1 VLKTFV
7 SQSARAIVAA
17 LIATT
22 VMIAPLPLSTETASA
37 IAFPV
42 PSASYRN
49 EKLTFLCACDVD
61 TTKPPA
67 LSRFEVKVDGVSNP
81 VTSFAVFG
89 YAIMT
94 LLLTSPVYSGSEIT
108 LTYNAPTIDNTLSN
122 NAFQDEDGVDFDS
135 FTWQVTNR
143 GESRPTPNTPGVP
156 TVVAGEESATIT
168 VTAPTG
174 GLTPTSYEVTATPG
188 GAKCTV
194 TGASGSCT
202 ITGLTAGTAYTF
214 TTIAKRSTYDSAASA
229 ASAATTVLAKTRPN
243 TPGVPTV
250 VAGEESA
257 TITVT
262 APTGGLTP
270 TSYEVTASPGD
281 AKCTVTGASGSCTI
295 TGLTAG
301 TAYTFTTIAKV
312 STGDSTASTASG
324 SITALTK
331 TVTTTTT
338 IPAGYTPSWD
348 KEPLTDSET
357 DANTVGFFP
366 AVSPGVIIIT
376 DEMGFTL
383 DKKNGIK
390 PKIRMKNYAGKI
402 KMSISASYK
411 VGAKT
416 KKYKCTFAP
425 FGTAKKIK
433 TAKWRWYT
441 PKKACILPAPL
452 VAAVR
457 ANTATLSASGKWT
470 RQWLTTSKKA
480 RPDKT
485 KIKPRTLKYT
495 MKAKPAAVK

>member
-1 VLKTFV
+1 
-7 SQSARAIVAA
+7 
-17 LIATT
+17 
-22 VMIAPLPLSTETASA
+22 MIAPLPLSTETASA
-37 IAFPV
+37 ATFP
-42 PSASYRN
+42 ATTGTYII
-49 EKLTFLCACDVD
+49 EKITWSCACTVD
-61 TTKPPA
+61 STKPPA
-67 LSRFEVKVDGVSNP
+67 LSSFDVKVDGVPNP
-81 VTSFAVFG
+81 VTAFSVSGSAV
-89 YAIMT
+89 IDLT
-94 LLLTSPVYSGSEIT
+94 LTTTVYSASVIT
-108 LTYNAPTIDNTLSN
+108 FAYTAPAVDNTLNN
-122 NAFQDEDGVDFDS
+122 NALQKSNGEDYAS
-135 FTWQVTNR
+135 FTLTITNM
-143 GESRPTPNTPGVP
+143 GGSRPEPNTPVAP

-168 VTAPTG
+168 VTAPTSG
-174 GLTPTSYEVTATPG
+174 RTPTSYEVTASPG

-194 TGASGSCT
+194 DGASGSCT

-214 TTIAKRSTYDSAASA
+214 TTIAKRSTYSSA
-229 ASAATTVLAKTRPN
+229 
-243 TPGVPTV
+243 
-250 VAGEESA
+250 
-257 TITVT
+257 
-262 APTGGLTP
+262 
-270 TSYEVTASPGD
+270 
-281 AKCTVTGASGSCTI
+281 
-295 TGLTAG
+295 
-301 TAYTFTTIAKV
+301 
-312 STGDSTASTASG
+312 ASTASA
-324 SITALTK
+324 STTVLPKATTTTAPAS
-331 TVTTTTT
+331 TTTTT
-338 IPAGYTPSWD
+338 PAGYTPSWD
-348 KEPLTDSET
+348 KEPLMDSET
-357 DANTVGFFP
+357 DVNTVGFFP
-366 AVSPGVIIIT
+366 AASPGLIIIT

>member
-1 VLKTFV
+1 MFKSLA
-7 SQSARAIVAA
+7 SRSLVAA
-17 LIATT
+17 IIATT
-22 VMIAPLPLSTETASA
+22 VMIAPLPLSMGSASA
-37 IAFPV
+37 A
-42 PSASYRN
+42 
-49 EKLTFLCACDVD
+49 TFLTTEGTYIIEKITWSCACSVSS
-61 TTKPPA
+61 TKPPA
-67 LSRFEVKVDGVSNP
+67 LSSFDVKVDGVPNP
-81 VTSFAVFG
+81 VTAFSVFG
-89 YAIMT
+89 SAVIDLT
-94 LLLTSPVYSGSEIT
+94 LTTTVYSGSVIT
-108 LTYNAPTIDNTLSN
+108 FSYNAPDIDNTLTN
-122 NAFQDEDGVDFDS
+122 NALQKTNGEDYVS
-135 FTWQVTNR
+135 FTLEITNM
-143 GESRPTPNTPGVP
+143 GGSRPEPNTPGVA
-156 TVVAGEESATIT
+156 TVVAGIEEATIT
-168 VTAPTG
+168 VTAPTSG
-174 GLTPTSYEVTATPG
+174 RTPTSYVVTATPG
-188 GAKCTV
+188 GATCTV
-194 TGASGSCT
+194 TGASGSC
-202 ITGLTAGTAYTF
+202 I
-214 TTIAKRSTYDSAASA
+214 
-229 ASAATTVLAKTRPN
+229 
-243 TPGVPTV
+243 
-250 VAGEESA
+250 
-257 TITVT
+257 
-262 APTGGLTP
+262 
-270 TSYEVTASPGD
+270 
-281 AKCTVTGASGSCTI
+281 I

-312 STGDSTASTASG
+312 STGDSSASTASA
-324 SITALTK
+324 SVTALTK
-331 TVTTTTT
+331 TTTTTV
-338 IPAGYTPSWD
+338 PAGYTPSWD

-366 AVSPGVIIIT
+366 AVSPGLIIIT

>member
-1 VLKTFV
+1 MLKTF
-7 SQSARAIVAA
+7 SSLSARALVAA
-17 LIATT
+17 IIAAMA
-22 VMIAPLPLSTETASA
+22 VSAPLPISTKTASA
-37 IAFPV
+37 ATFPTTTATYINGKI
-42 PSASYRN
+42 SWI
-49 EKLTFLCACDVD
+49 CACSVD
-61 TTKPPA
+61 STKPPA
-67 LSRFEVKVDGVSNP
+67 LSSFDVKVDGVSNP
-81 VTSFAVFG
+81 ATVFTTFG
-89 YAIMT
+89 SAILDLT
-94 LLLTSPVYSGSEIT
+94 LTSPVYAGSVIT
-108 LTYNAPTIDNTLSN
+108 FSYNAPAIDNTLAN
-122 NAFQDEDGVDFDS
+122 NAFQKANGEDYVS
-135 FTWQVTNR
+135 FTLTVTNMAP
-143 GESRPTPNTPGVP
+143 SRPEPDTPGVP

-168 VTAPTG
+168 VTAPTSG
-174 GLTPTSYEVTATPG
+174 RTPTSYEVTASPG

-194 TGASGSCT
+194 DGASGSCT

-214 TTIAKRSTYDSAASA
+214 TTIAKRSTYSSA
-229 ASAATTVLAKTRPN
+229 
-243 TPGVPTV
+243 
-250 VAGEESA
+250 
-257 TITVT
+257 
-262 APTGGLTP
+262 
-270 TSYEVTASPGD
+270 
-281 AKCTVTGASGSCTI
+281 
-295 TGLTAG
+295 
-301 TAYTFTTIAKV
+301 
-312 STGDSTASTASG
+312 ASTASA
-324 SITALTK
+324 STTVLPKATTTTAPAS
-331 TVTTTTT
+331 TTTTT
-338 IPAGYTPSWD
+338 PAGYTPSWD
-348 KEPLTDSET
+348 KEPLMDSET
-357 DANTVGFFP
+357 DVNTVGFFP
-366 AVSPGVIIIT
+366 AVSPGLIIIT

>member
-1 VLKTFV
+1 
-7 SQSARAIVAA
+7 
-17 LIATT
+17 
-22 VMIAPLPLSTETASA
+22 MIAPLPLSIGSASA
-37 IAFPV
+37 ATFPTTTATYQNGDI
-42 PSASYRN
+42 SWI
-49 EKLTFLCACDVD
+49 CACTVD
-61 TTKPPA
+61 STKPPA
-67 LSRFEVKVDGVSNP
+67 LSSFDVKVDGVSNP
-81 VTSFAVFG
+81 ATVFTTFG
-89 YAIMT
+89 SAILDLT
-94 LLLTSPVYSGSEIT
+94 LTSPVYAGSVIT
-108 LTYNAPTIDNTLSN
+108 FSYNAPAVDNTLTN
-122 NAFQDEDGVDFDS
+122 NAFQKANGEDYAS
-135 FTWQVTNR
+135 FTLTINNM
-143 GESRPTPNTPGVP
+143 GGARPEPNAPGVP

-168 VTAPTG
+168 VTPPTG
-174 GLTPTSYEVTATPG
+174 GRTPTSYLVTATPG

-194 TGASGSCT
+194 DGASGSCT

-214 TTIAKRSTYDSAASA
+214 TTIAKRSTYSSA
-229 ASAATTVLAKTRPN
+229 
-243 TPGVPTV
+243 
-250 VAGEESA
+250 
-257 TITVT
+257 
-262 APTGGLTP
+262 
-270 TSYEVTASPGD
+270 
-281 AKCTVTGASGSCTI
+281 
-295 TGLTAG
+295 
-301 TAYTFTTIAKV
+301 
-312 STGDSTASTASG
+312 ASTASA
-324 SITALTK
+324 STTVLPKATTTTAPAS
-331 TVTTTTT
+331 TTTTT
-338 IPAGYTPSWD
+338 PAGYTPSWD
-348 KEPLTDSET
+348 KEPLMDSET
-357 DANTVGFFP
+357 DVNTVGFFP
-366 AVSPGVIIIT
+366 AASPGLIIIT

>member
-1 VLKTFV
+1 MAV
-7 SQSARAIVAA
+7 S
-17 LIATT
+17 
-22 VMIAPLPLSTETASA
+22 APLPISTNTA
-37 IAFPV
+37 IAATFPTTT
-42 PSASYRN
+42 ATYIN
-49 EKLTFLCACDVD
+49 GKLSWICACSVD
-61 TTKPPA
+61 STKPPA
-67 LSRFEVKVDGVSNP
+67 LSSFDVKVDGVSNP
-81 VTSFAVFG
+81 ATVFTTFG
-89 YAIMT
+89 SAILDLT
-94 LLLTSPVYSGSEIT
+94 LTSPVYAGSVIT
-108 LTYNAPTIDNTLSN
+108 FSYNAPAIDNTLAN
-122 NAFQDEDGVDFDS
+122 NAFQKANGEDYVS
-135 FTWQVTNR
+135 FTLTVTNMAP
-143 GESRPTPNTPGVP
+143 SRPEPDTPGVP

-168 VTAPTG
+168 VTAPTSG
-174 GLTPTSYEVTATPG
+174 RTPTSYEVTASPG

-194 TGASGSCT
+194 DGASGSCT

-214 TTIAKRSTYDSAASA
+214 TTIAKRSTYSSA
-229 ASAATTVLAKTRPN
+229 
-243 TPGVPTV
+243 
-250 VAGEESA
+250 
-257 TITVT
+257 
-262 APTGGLTP
+262 
-270 TSYEVTASPGD
+270 
-281 AKCTVTGASGSCTI
+281 
-295 TGLTAG
+295 
-301 TAYTFTTIAKV
+301 
-312 STGDSTASTASG
+312 ASTASA
-324 SITALTK
+324 STTVLPKATTTTAPAS
-331 TVTTTTT
+331 TTTTT
-338 IPAGYTPSWD
+338 PAGYTPSWD
-348 KEPLTDSET
+348 KEPLMDSET
-357 DANTVGFFP
+357 DVNTVGFFP
-366 AVSPGVIIIT
+366 AASPGLIIIT